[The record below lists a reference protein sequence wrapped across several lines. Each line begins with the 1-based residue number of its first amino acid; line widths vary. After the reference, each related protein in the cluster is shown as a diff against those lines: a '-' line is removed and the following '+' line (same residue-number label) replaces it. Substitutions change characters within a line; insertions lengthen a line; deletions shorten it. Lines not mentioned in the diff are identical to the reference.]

1 MTHSREVVTNIRAR
15 FKEIMTNSLDNTSLS
30 AACNAMRTAIVNR
43 AHGDVEKM
51 RAPLRALL
59 GLEQAALNARQ
70 NCGWL
75 RERRIEL
82 REALDQWSANT
93 RGSSAV
99 DELQICYR
107 DILTA
112 LQSANGSASI
122 VRKSWG

>member
-1 MTHSREVVTNIRAR
+1 
-15 FKEIMTNSLDNTSLS
+15 
-30 AACNAMRTAIVNR
+30 MRTAIVNR

-112 LQSANGSASI
+112 LQSANGSAGI